1 MKKAKL
7 LATLAA
13 AAVLAVGGGVI
24 AGCSNGHTHTYSTGD
39 DWGKD
44 ATSHWHY
51 ATCDD
56 LKEGDKD
63 YKIDVEDHVWGT
75 GDSADKCTVCK
86 YQKPVS
92 PATEI
97 SLNKTELALSI
108 DKTEDTLEATL
119 NGTGTVTW
127 SSSDDTVVQVGA
139 ATGAVEA
146 LKPGTATI
154 TATITGTE
162 IKETCAVTVA
172 DAYYIIGGMDSD
184 WNKAAAFGD
193 SNYVYFMPTETKDIY
208 KTKSF
213 ELPRLGSFQV
223 APVGNTC
230 VDDND
235 ENVWWKHAFNGNNI
249 TPDDAVLSNNDGNI
263 AVEKHGMYTITLDLR
278 GEKAVISGVCDREIE
293 DPETETI
300 YYLFGS
306 MSSWAV
312 ADTVEAAGAYAFT
325 NNSDGTSTLT
335 VELARY
341 TEFKVLAVGMK
352 YNIEFN
358 ESAVP
363 RDLIGSKGSVTAD
376 TDYKLTWTDSKNIG
390 VGLSGKYTFTLDP
403 DGGTNNILS
412 YTFEATDATETA
424 PAVFRYFIKGS
435 MDTDWNSPWDDTREL
450 KAVDGQ
456 EGVYELTISLDANVV
471 FGFRSSLENEDGTV
485 KGEQVDWFGY
495 SAFTL
500 AGNTESIVQDGSN
513 YKAVSK
519 GTYKFTL
526 NLSDPENKTLTV
538 TFTADEGGTTI
549 PEPTPDAPEA

>member
-24 AGCSNGHTHTYSTGD
+24 AGCSDGHTHTYSTGD

-63 YKIDVEDHVWGT
+63 YKIDVADHVWGT
-75 GDSADKCTVCK
+75 GASADKCTVCK

-184 WNKAAAFGD
+184 WNKAGAFGG
-193 SNYVYFMPTETKDIY
+193 NFAYFMPTETEGIY

-249 TPDDAVLSNNDGNI
+249 TPDDTVLSNNDGNI

-278 GEKAVISGVCDREIE
+278 GEKAVVSGVCDEKI
-293 DPETETI
+293 DDDNVKDI
-300 YYLFGS
+300 YYIRGTANTTSGWTL
-306 MSSWAV
+306 ANDV
-312 ADTVEAAGAYAFT
+312 ATVGNYAFT
-325 NNSDGTSTLT
+325 DNDDGTYSLT
-335 VELARY
+335 VDLARG
-341 TEFKVLAVGMK
+341 TEFKVAIIGMAWNGALA
-352 YNIEFN
+352 N
-358 ESAVP
+358 SAVP
-363 RDLIGSKGSVTAD
+363 RNLIGEKDTATVE
-376 TDYKLTWTDSKNIG
+376 TDYKLTFTGSDNIG
-390 VGLSGKYTFTLDP
+390 VGLSGRYTFTLDP
-403 DGGTNNILS
+403 DGGTYKSLS
-412 YTFEATDATETA
+412 YTFEKTDETETA
-424 PAVFRYFIKGS
+424 PAVLHYYIKG
-435 MDTDWNSPWDDTREL
+435 DALTADNGWNVGTVDAYEL
-450 KAVDGQ
+450 KETEADS
-456 EGVYELTISLDANVV
+456 GVYTITIELKGTGAFMFWASAEDK
-471 FGFRSSLENEDGTV
+471 DGTV
-485 KGEQVDWFGY
+485 TGVQADYFNG
-495 SAFTL
+495 
-500 AGNTESIVQDGSN
+500 GNTTLTAANNCVVVNGSN
-513 YKAVSK
+513 YAPAAA
-519 GTYKFTL
+519 GWYTITL
-526 NLSDPENKTLTV
+526 NPKDRTLNISYSATNP
-538 TFTADEGGTTI
+538 AE
-549 PEPTPDAPEA
+549 

>member
-24 AGCSNGHTHTYSTGD
+24 AGCSDGHTHTYSTGD

-63 YKIDVEDHVWGT
+63 YKIDVADHVWGT
-75 GDSADKCTVCK
+75 GDSTDKCTVCK
-86 YQKPVS
+86 YQKPAS
-92 PATEI
+92 SATEI

-108 DKTEDTLEATL
+108 AKTEDTLKATL

-127 SSSDDTVVQVGA
+127 SSSDETVVQVGA

-172 DAYYIIGGMDSD
+172 DAYYIIGGMDSS
-184 WNKAAAFGD
+184 WNKAGAFGD
-193 SNYVYFMPTETKDIY
+193 SNFVYFMPTETEGVY
-208 KTKSF
+208 TTKSF
-213 ELPRLGSFQV
+213 ELPRLGNFQV
-223 APVGNTC
+223 APVGDTT
-230 VDDND
+230 DD
-235 ENVWWKHAFNGNNI
+235 WHKKAFNGDYI
-249 TPDDAVLSNNDGNI
+249 KTDDTVLSKNSGGNI
-263 AVEKHGMYTITLDLR
+263 AVEKHGMYTITLDLT
-278 GEKAVISGVCDREIE
+278 GEKAVISGVCDEEI
-293 DPETETI
+293 DDGDVKDI
-300 YYLFGS
+300 YYIIGS
-306 MSSWAV
+306 ANTTSGWTTANDV
-312 ADTVEAAGAYAFT
+312 ATVGNYAFT
-325 NNSDGTSTLT
+325 DNDDGTYSLT
-335 VELARY
+335 VDLARG
-341 TEFKVLAVGMK
+341 TEFKVAIIGMAWNGALA
-352 YNIEFN
+352 

-363 RDLIGSKGSVTAD
+363 RNLIGENNTATVD
-376 TDYKLTWTDSKNIG
+376 TDYKLTFTSSDNIG
-390 VGLSGKYTFTLDP
+390 VGLSGRYTFTLNP

-412 YTFEATDATETA
+412 YTFEATDSTETA

-435 MDTDWNSPWDDTREL
+435 MDGASWDSPWDDTREL
-450 KAVDGQ
+450 KAVEGQ

-485 KGEQVDWFGY
+485 QGEQVDWFGY
-495 SAFTL
+495 GAFTL
-500 AGNTESIVQDGSN
+500 AGNTESIAQNGSN

-538 TFTADEGGTTI
+538 TFTADEGGTN
-549 PEPTPDAPEA
+549 TPDTPEA

>member
-63 YKIDVEDHVWGT
+63 YKIDVADHVWGT
-75 GDSADKCTVCK
+75 GDSADKCSVCK
-86 YQKPVS
+86 YQKPAS
-92 PATEI
+92 SATEI

-108 DKTEDTLEATL
+108 AKTEGTLEATL

-127 SSSDDTVVQVGA
+127 SSSDNTVVQVGA

-162 IKETCAVTVA
+162 IKATCAVTVA

-193 SNYVYFMPTETKDIY
+193 PNYVYFMPTETEGIY

-213 ELPRLGSFQV
+213 ELPKLGSFQV

-263 AVEKHGMYTITLDLR
+263 AVEKHGMYTITLDLT

>member
-24 AGCSNGHTHTYSTGD
+24 AGCSDGHTHTYSTGD

-63 YKIDVEDHVWGT
+63 YKIDVADHVWGT

-86 YQKPVS
+86 YQKPAS

-108 DKTEDTLEATL
+108 DKTEDTVEATL

-127 SSSDDTVVQVGA
+127 SSSDDTVVQVG

-172 DAYYIIGGMDSD
+172 DAYYIIGGMDSA
-184 WNKAAAFGD
+184 WNKAGAFGE
-193 SNYVYFMPTETKDIY
+193 NFAYFMPTQTEGVY
-208 KTKSF
+208 KTNSF
-213 ELPRLGSFQV
+213 ELPRLGNFQV

-235 ENVWWKHAFNGNNI
+235 ENVWWKHAFNGDYI
-249 TPDDAVLSNNDGNI
+249 KAEDTVLSKNSGGNI
-263 AVEKHGMYTITLDLR
+263 AVEKHGMYTITLDLT

-306 MSSWAV
+306 MSNWAV
-312 ADTVEAAGAYAFT
+312 AGTVEAAGAYAFT

-335 VELARY
+335 VELERG
-341 TEFKVLAVGMK
+341 TEFKVLAVGME
-352 YNIEFN
+352 YNIEFD

-363 RDLIGSKGSVTAD
+363 RDLLGANGSATVA
-376 TDYKLTWTDSKNIG
+376 TDYKLTWTASKNIG
-390 VGLSGKYTFTLDP
+390 VGLSGEYTFTLDP

-412 YTFEATDATETA
+412 YTFEATDATETTVPQVVGLNCYVKG
-424 PAVFRYFIKGS
+424 PAVGG
-435 MDTDWNSPWDDTREL
+435 WDDKVEANKMTEG
-450 KAVDGQ
+450 DN
-456 EGVYELTISLDANVV
+456 GVYTITFQAEADAEFMFNSYEVYDNGNLGSSQKDYFNNSTTTLTNV
-471 FGFRSSLENEDGTV
+471 
-485 KGEQVDWFGY
+485 
-495 SAFTL
+495 
-500 AGNTESIVQDGSN
+500 GNCVTAPGN
-513 YKAVSK
+513 YKTVAAGWYTAV
-519 GTYKFTL
+519 L
-526 NLSDPENKTLTV
+526 DPEAKTLTI
-538 TFTADEGGTTI
+538 TYSATNPA
-549 PEPTPDAPEA
+549 A

>member
-1 MKKAKL
+1 MKKMNLFTTIAF
-7 LATLAA
+7 AA
-13 AAVLAVGGGVI
+13 ALTSCCGLFAACGDEDT
-24 AGCSNGHTHTYSTGD
+24 HTHTFST
-39 DWGKD
+39 DWSKD
-44 ATSHWHY
+44 ASGHWHV

-56 LKEGDKD
+56 LKEGDEGYKKD
-63 YKIDVEDHVWGT
+63 FAAHVWG
-75 GDSADKCTVCK
+75 GDDECDVCK
-86 YQKPVS
+86 YVKQA
-92 PATEI
+92 ATEI
-97 SLNKTELALSI
+97 TLNKTALALSI
-108 DKTEDTLEATL
+108 ANTEDTLTATL
-119 NGTGTVTW
+119 NGTGTVAWT
-127 SSSDDTVVQVGA
+127 SSDETVVQVGA
-139 ATGAVEA
+139 ETGAVEA
-146 LKPGTATI
+146 LKPGAATI
-154 TATITGTE
+154 TATVTGTE
-162 IKETCAVTVA
+162 VTATCQVTVA

-184 WNKAAAFGD
+184 WNKAGAFGG
-193 SNYVYFMPTETKDIY
+193 NFAYFMPTETEGIY
-208 KTKSF
+208 KTSSF
-213 ELPRLGSFQV
+213 ELRKFGKFQV
-223 APVGNTC
+223 APVGDTT
-230 VDDND
+230 DNWH
-235 ENVWWKHAFNGNNI
+235 EKAFNGNYI
-249 TPDDAVLSNNDGNI
+249 KEGDAVLSKNSGGDI

>member
-13 AAVLAVGGGVI
+13 AAVLTVGGGVI
-24 AGCSNGHTHTYSTGD
+24 AGCNDGHTHTYSTGD

-44 ATSHWHY
+44 TTSHWHY

-63 YKIDVEDHVWGT
+63 YKIDVADHVWGT

-86 YQKPVS
+86 YQKPAS
-92 PATEI
+92 SATEI

-108 DKTEDTLEATL
+108 AKTEDTLEATL

-127 SSSDDTVVQVGA
+127 SSSDNTVVQVGA

-162 IKETCAVTVA
+162 IKATCAVTVA

-193 SNYVYFMPTETKDIY
+193 PNYVYFMPTETEGIY

-213 ELPRLGSFQV
+213 ELPKLGSFQV

-230 VDDND
+230 ADDND
-235 ENVWWKHAFNGNNI
+235 ENVWWKHAFNGSNI
-249 TPDDAVLSNNDGNI
+249 TPDDTVLSNNNGNI
-263 AVEKHGMYTITLDLR
+263 AVEKHGMYTITLDLT

-306 MSSWAV
+306 MSNWTV
-312 ADTVEAAGAYAFT
+312 ADTVEAAEGYVFT
-325 NNSDGTSTLT
+325 NNPDGTITLT
-335 VELARY
+335 IDLARD

-352 YNIEFN
+352 YNIEYAN
-358 ESAVP
+358 SAVP
-363 RDLIGSKGSVTAD
+363 PNLIGANGSATVATA
-376 TDYKLTWTDSKNIG
+376 YKLTWANGTANIC
-390 VGLSGKYTFTLDP
+390 VGLSGKYTFTLNP

-412 YTFEATDATETA
+412 YTFEATDATETTVPQVVGLNCYIKG
-424 PAVFRYFIKGS
+424 PAVGG
-435 MDTDWNSPWDDTREL
+435 WDDKVEANKMTE
-450 KAVDGQ
+450 G
-456 EGVYELTISLDANVV
+456 ENGVYKITFQAEADAEFMFNSYEVYDNGNLGSKQKD
-471 FGFRSSLENEDGTV
+471 FFNN
-485 KGEQVDWFGY
+485 
-495 SAFTL
+495 
-500 AGNTESIVQDGSN
+500 GNTTLTNVGNCVTAPGN
-513 YKAVSK
+513 YKTVAA
-519 GTYKFTL
+519 GWYTATL
-526 NLSDPENKTLTV
+526 DPEAKTLTI
-538 TFTADEGGTTI
+538 TYSATNPA
-549 PEPTPDAPEA
+549 A

>member
-24 AGCSNGHTHTYSTGD
+24 AGCSDGHTHTYSTGD

-56 LKEGDKD
+56 LKEEDKD
-63 YKIDVEDHVWGT
+63 YKIDVADHVWGT
-75 GDSADKCTVCK
+75 GASADKCTVCK
-86 YQKPVS
+86 YQKPAS

-127 SSSDDTVVQVGA
+127 SSSDDTVVLVGE
-139 ATGAVEA
+139 TGAVEA

-172 DAYYIIGGMDSD
+172 NAYYIIGGMDSG
-184 WNKAAAFGD
+184 WTTAGAFGG
-193 SNYVYFMPTETKDIY
+193 NFAYFMPTETEGIY
-208 KTKSF
+208 KTNSF
-213 ELPRLGSFQV
+213 ELRKFGKFQV
-223 APVGNTC
+223 ALVGDTTKDWPKN
-230 VDDND
+230 
-235 ENVWWKHAFNGNNI
+235 AFNGGYI
-249 TPDDAVLSNNDGNI
+249 REGDAVLSKNSGGDI
-263 AVEKHGMYTITLDLR
+263 AVKKHGMYTITLDLR

-335 VELARY
+335 VELTRD

-352 YNIEFN
+352 YDIEFA

-363 RDLIGSKGSVTAD
+363 RDLIGNKGSATVD
-376 TDYKLTWTDSKNIG
+376 TDYKLTWTNSTNIG
-390 VGLSGKYTFTLDP
+390 VGLSGEYTFTLDP
-403 DGGTNNILS
+403 DGGKNNILS
-412 YTFEATDATETA
+412 YTFKKTDETETA
-424 PAVFRYFIKGS
+424 PAILHYYIKG
-435 MDTDWNSPWDDTREL
+435 DALTAENGWNVGTGEAYEL
-450 KAVDGQ
+450 KETAEASGEYTITIELKNTGAFMFWASAEDKDG
-456 EGVYELTISLDANVV
+456 VV
-471 FGFRSSLENEDGTV
+471 TGTQADYFNADTGTTLNAENDCVTV
-485 KGEQVDWFGY
+485 
-495 SAFTL
+495 S
-500 AGNTESIVQDGSN
+500 GSN
-513 YKAVSK
+513 YAPAAA
-519 GTYKFTL
+519 GWYTITL
-526 NLSDPENKTLTV
+526 NPTTKTLTV
-538 TFTADEGGTTI
+538 RYSATNPDSGASTPD
-549 PEPTPDAPEA
+549 PEPAA

>member
-24 AGCSNGHTHTYSTGD
+24 AGCSDGHTHTYSTGD

-56 LKEGDKD
+56 LKEEDKD
-63 YKIDVEDHVWGT
+63 YKIDVADHVWGT
-75 GDSADKCTVCK
+75 GASADKCTVCK
-86 YQKPVS
+86 YQKPAS

-249 TPDDAVLSNNDGNI
+249 TPDDTVLSNNDGNI
-263 AVEKHGMYTITLDLR
+263 AVEKHGMYTITLDLT

>member
-24 AGCSNGHTHTYSTGD
+24 AGCSDGHTHTYSTGD

-63 YKIDVEDHVWGT
+63 YKIDVADHVWGT
-75 GDSADKCTVCK
+75 GDSADKCSVCK
-86 YQKPVS
+86 YQKPAS
-92 PATEI
+92 SATEI

-108 DKTEDTLEATL
+108 AKTEGTLEATL

-127 SSSDDTVVQVGA
+127 SSSDNTVVQVGA

-162 IKETCAVTVA
+162 IKATCAVTVA

-193 SNYVYFMPTETKDIY
+193 PNYVYFMPTETEGIY

-213 ELPRLGSFQV
+213 ELPKLGSFQV

-235 ENVWWKHAFNGNNI
+235 ENVWWKHAFNGSNI
-249 TPDDAVLSNNDGNI
+249 TPDDTVLSNNNGNI
-263 AVEKHGMYTITLDLR
+263 AVEKHGMYTITLDLT

-306 MSSWAV
+306 MSNWTV
-312 ADTVEAAGAYAFT
+312 ADTVEAAEGYVFT
-325 NNSDGTSTLT
+325 NNPDGTITLT
-335 VELARY
+335 IDLARD

-352 YNIEFN
+352 YNIEYA
-358 ESAVP
+358 ESAIP
-363 RDLIGSKGSVTAD
+363 RELIGANGSATVATA
-376 TDYKLTWTDSKNIG
+376 YKLTWTDSKNIG
-390 VGLSGKYTFTLDP
+390 VGLSGKYTFTLNP

-412 YTFEATDATETA
+412 YTFEATDATETTVPQVVGLNCYIKG
-424 PAVFRYFIKGS
+424 PAVGG
-435 MDTDWNSPWDDTREL
+435 WDEKVEANKMTE
-450 KAVDGQ
+450 G
-456 EGVYELTISLDANVV
+456 ENGVYKITFQAEADAEFMFNSYEVYDNGNLGSKQKDY
-471 FGFRSSLENEDGTV
+471 FNN
-485 KGEQVDWFGY
+485 
-495 SAFTL
+495 
-500 AGNTESIVQDGSN
+500 GNTTLTNVGNCVTAPGN
-513 YKAVSK
+513 YKTVAA
-519 GTYKFTL
+519 GWYTATL
-526 NLSDPENKTLTV
+526 DPEAKTLTI
-538 TFTADEGGTTI
+538 TYSATNPA
-549 PEPTPDAPEA
+549 A

>member
-263 AVEKHGMYTITLDLR
+263 AVEKHGMYTITLDLT

>member
-13 AAVLAVGGGVI
+13 AAVLAVGGGVV
-24 AGCSNGHTHTYSTGD
+24 AGCSDGHTHTYSTGD

-263 AVEKHGMYTITLDLR
+263 AVEKHGMYTITLDLT

>member
-24 AGCSNGHTHTYSTGD
+24 AGCSDGHTHTYSTGD

-56 LKEGDKD
+56 LKEEDKD
-63 YKIDVEDHVWGT
+63 YKIDVADHVWGT
-75 GDSADKCTVCK
+75 GASADKCTVCK
-86 YQKPVS
+86 YQKPAS

-139 ATGAVEA
+139 TGAVEA
-146 LKPGTATI
+146 LRPGTATI

-249 TPDDAVLSNNDGNI
+249 TPDDTVLSNNDGNI
-263 AVEKHGMYTITLDLR
+263 AVEKHGMYTITLDLT

>member
-1 MKKAKL
+1 
-7 LATLAA
+7 
-13 AAVLAVGGGVI
+13 
-24 AGCSNGHTHTYSTGD
+24 
-39 DWGKD
+39 
-44 ATSHWHY
+44 
-51 ATCDD
+51 
-56 LKEGDKD
+56 
-63 YKIDVEDHVWGT
+63 
-75 GDSADKCTVCK
+75 
-86 YQKPVS
+86 
-92 PATEI
+92 
-97 SLNKTELALSI
+97 
-108 DKTEDTLEATL
+108 
-119 NGTGTVTW
+119 
-127 SSSDDTVVQVGA
+127 
-139 ATGAVEA
+139 
-146 LKPGTATI
+146 
-154 TATITGTE
+154 
-162 IKETCAVTVA
+162 
-172 DAYYIIGGMDSD
+172 MDSD

-263 AVEKHGMYTITLDLR
+263 AVEKHGMYTITLDLT

>member
-24 AGCSNGHTHTYSTGD
+24 AGCGNGHTHTYSTGD

-63 YKIDVEDHVWGT
+63 YKIDVADHVWGT
-75 GDSADKCTVCK
+75 GDSDDKCTVCK
-86 YQKPVS
+86 YQKPAS

-108 DKTEDTLEATL
+108 AKTEDSLEATL

-184 WNKAAAFGD
+184 WNKAGAFGG
-193 SNYVYFMPTETKDIY
+193 NFAYFMPTQTEGIY
-208 KTKSF
+208 KTNSF
-213 ELPRLGSFQV
+213 ELRKLGNFQV
-223 APVGNTC
+223 APVGDTT
-230 VDDND
+230 DD
-235 ENVWWKHAFNGNNI
+235 WYKKAFNGDYI
-249 TPDDAVLSNNDGNI
+249 KADDAVLSKNSGGNI
-263 AVEKHGMYTITLDLR
+263 AVEKHGMYTITLDLT

-300 YYLFGS
+300 YYLFNS
-306 MSSWAV
+306 MSNWAV

-335 VELARY
+335 VELARG

-352 YNIEFN
+352 YDIEFA

-363 RDLIGSKGSVTAD
+363 RDLIGKKDSATVDTA
-376 TDYKLTWTDSKNIG
+376 YKLTWTNSTNIG
-390 VGLSGKYTFTLDP
+390 VGLSGKYIFTLDP

-424 PAVFRYFIKGS
+424 PAVLHYYIKG
-435 MDTDWNSPWDDTREL
+435 DALTADDGWNVGTVDAYEL
-450 KAVDGQ
+450 KETAADS
-456 EGVYELTISLDANVV
+456 GVYTITIELKGTGAFMFWASAEDKDGVVTGTQADYFNADTITTLNA
-471 FGFRSSLENEDGTV
+471 ENNCVTV
-485 KGEQVDWFGY
+485 SGKNYAPAAAGWYTVTLNPKDKTINISY
-495 SAFTL
+495 SATNP
-500 AGNTESIVQDGSN
+500 AE
-513 YKAVSK
+513 
-519 GTYKFTL
+519 
-526 NLSDPENKTLTV
+526 
-538 TFTADEGGTTI
+538 
-549 PEPTPDAPEA
+549 

>member
-13 AAVLAVGGGVI
+13 AAVLAVGGGVV
-24 AGCSNGHTHTYSTGD
+24 AGCSDGHTHTYSTGD

-184 WNKAAAFGD
+184 WHKAAAFGD

-230 VDDND
+230 VDNND

-263 AVEKHGMYTITLDLR
+263 AVEKHGMYTITLDLT

-363 RDLIGSKGSVTAD
+363 RDLIGSKGSVTVD

-538 TFTADEGGTTI
+538 TFTADEGGATT
-549 PEPTPDAPEA
+549 PEA

>member
-24 AGCSNGHTHTYSTGD
+24 AGCSDGHTHTYSTGD

-63 YKIDVEDHVWGT
+63 YKIDVADHVWGT
-75 GDSADKCTVCK
+75 GASADKCTVCK
-86 YQKPVS
+86 YQKPAS

-184 WNKAAAFGD
+184 WHKAAAFGE

-249 TPDDAVLSNNDGNI
+249 TPDDTVLSNNDGNI
-263 AVEKHGMYTITLDLR
+263 AVEKHGMYTITLDLT

>member
-13 AAVLAVGGGVI
+13 AAVLTVGGGVI
-24 AGCSNGHTHTYSTGD
+24 AGCNDGHTHTYSTGD

-44 ATSHWHY
+44 TTSHWHY

-63 YKIDVEDHVWGT
+63 YKIDIADHVWGT

-86 YQKPVS
+86 YQKPAS
-92 PATEI
+92 SATEI

-108 DKTEDTLEATL
+108 AKTEDTLEATL

-127 SSSDDTVVQVGA
+127 SSSDNTVVQVGA

-162 IKETCAVTVA
+162 IKATCAVTVA

-193 SNYVYFMPTETKDIY
+193 PNYVYFMPTETEGIY

-230 VDDND
+230 ADDND

-249 TPDDAVLSNNDGNI
+249 TPDDTVLSKNNDNI
-263 AVEKHGMYTITLDLR
+263 AVEKHGMYTITLDLT

-306 MSSWAV
+306 MNEWKV
-312 ADTVEAAGAYAFT
+312 ADTVEAAEGYVFT
-325 NNSDGTSTLT
+325 NNPDGTITLT
-335 VELARY
+335 IDLARD

-352 YNIEFN
+352 YNIEYAN
-358 ESAVP
+358 SAVP
-363 RDLIGSKGSVTAD
+363 LNLIGPNGSATVATA
-376 TDYKLTWTDSKNIG
+376 YKLTWANGTANIC
-390 VGLSGKYTFTLDP
+390 VGLSGKYTFTLNP

-412 YTFEATDATETA
+412 YTFEATDATETTVPQVVGLNCYIKG
-424 PAVFRYFIKGS
+424 PAVGG
-435 MDTDWNSPWDDTREL
+435 WDDKVEANKMTE
-450 KAVDGQ
+450 G
-456 EGVYELTISLDANVV
+456 ENGVYKITFQAEADAEFMFNSYEVYDNGNLGSKQKD
-471 FGFRSSLENEDGTV
+471 FFNN
-485 KGEQVDWFGY
+485 
-495 SAFTL
+495 
-500 AGNTESIVQDGSN
+500 GNTTLTNVGNCVTAPGN
-513 YKAVSK
+513 YKTVAA
-519 GTYKFTL
+519 GWYTATL
-526 NLSDPENKTLTV
+526 DPEAKTLTI
-538 TFTADEGGTTI
+538 TYSATNPA
-549 PEPTPDAPEA
+549 A

>member
-13 AAVLAVGGGVI
+13 AAVLTVGGGVI
-24 AGCSNGHTHTYSTGD
+24 AGCNDGHTHTYSTGD

-44 ATSHWHY
+44 TTSHWHY

-63 YKIDVEDHVWGT
+63 YKIDVADHVWGT
-75 GDSADKCTVCK
+75 GDSADKCSVCK
-86 YQKPVS
+86 YQKPAS
-92 PATEI
+92 SATEI

-108 DKTEDTLEATL
+108 AKTEGTLEATL

-127 SSSDDTVVQVGA
+127 SSSDNTVVQVGA

-162 IKETCAVTVA
+162 IKATCAVTVA

-193 SNYVYFMPTETKDIY
+193 PNYVYFMPTETEGIY

-213 ELPRLGSFQV
+213 ELPKLGSFQV

-235 ENVWWKHAFNGNNI
+235 ENVWWKHAFNGSNI
-249 TPDDAVLSNNDGNI
+249 TPDDTVLSNNNGNI
-263 AVEKHGMYTITLDLR
+263 AVEKHGMYTITLDLT

-300 YYLFGS
+300 YYPFGS
-306 MSSWAV
+306 MSNWTV
-312 ADTVEAAGAYAFT
+312 ADTVEAAEGYVFT
-325 NNSDGTSTLT
+325 NNPDGTITLT
-335 VELARY
+335 IDLARD

-352 YNIEFN
+352 YNIEYA
-358 ESAVP
+358 ESAIP
-363 RDLIGSKGSVTAD
+363 RELIGANGSATVATA
-376 TDYKLTWTDSKNIG
+376 YKLTWTDSKNIG
-390 VGLSGKYTFTLDP
+390 VGLSGKYTFTLNP

-412 YTFEATDATETA
+412 YTFEATDATETTVPQVVGLNCYIKG
-424 PAVFRYFIKGS
+424 PAVGG
-435 MDTDWNSPWDDTREL
+435 WDEKVEANKMTE
-450 KAVDGQ
+450 G
-456 EGVYELTISLDANVV
+456 ENGVYKITFQAEADAEFMFNSYEVYDNGNLGSKQKDY
-471 FGFRSSLENEDGTV
+471 FNN
-485 KGEQVDWFGY
+485 
-495 SAFTL
+495 
-500 AGNTESIVQDGSN
+500 GNTTLTNVGNCVTAPGN
-513 YKAVSK
+513 YKTVAA
-519 GTYKFTL
+519 GWYTATL
-526 NLSDPENKTLTV
+526 DPEAKTLTI
-538 TFTADEGGTTI
+538 TYSATNPA
-549 PEPTPDAPEA
+549 A